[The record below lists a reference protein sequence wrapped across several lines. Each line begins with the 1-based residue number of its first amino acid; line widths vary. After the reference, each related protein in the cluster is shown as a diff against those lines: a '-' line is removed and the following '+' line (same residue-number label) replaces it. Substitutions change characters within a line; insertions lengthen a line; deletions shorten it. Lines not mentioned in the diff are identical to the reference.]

1 MPIDTP
7 RWVRDAVFYQ
17 VFPDRFARS
26 GRVPSPG
33 PLEAWDAPPTG
44 TGFKGGDLYGVADHL
59 DHIADLGANAI
70 YLNPIFAS
78 TANHRYHTCDYL
90 RIDPLLGGE
99 AAFRHLLDAAHA
111 RGIRVVIDG
120 VFNHCG
126 RGFYPFQHVL
136 ETGAASPYRDWFFLN
151 PAFLEPGRSIRA
163 YPDGAEPVLELS
175 AVDLGDRDG
184 SATFRDLGYQAWWDL
199 PALPKLNVRNPEV
212 REYLLAAGEHWI
224 RFGVDGWR
232 LDVPEDLEDPDFW
245 REFRRRIRA
254 IDPEAY
260 ILAEIWF
267 PKAEVL
273 RGDQYDATMNYPF
286 LTAVVSFAAGS
297 HLDLAVAAQHGWLG
311 AAVRRARRAGLRR
324 AARAAD
330 DRARS
335 RRGRGPVQPARQP
348 RHAAPADDRGRRRG
362 ERPPRRAGAGDAA
375 RSTRRVLRRRDRHD
389 GLDRPRRARGVP
401 VGPAGDLGRL
411 DPGLPARRL
420 RAPPRAAGAARRVVQ
435 ARRGAGLD
443 GRLGAG
449 AGRGGRAGRPQQ
461 RRRARDARGRGPGAR
476 RLPAP
481 GRAAP
486 RRRRARR
493 VRARIG
499 RLRRLP
505 ARPDRAGLPGLA
517 RDVDRHAGLGQ
528 GRGVLPGVPRS
539 LRAQRAR
546 RGARPARG
554 LGRAADDAR
563 LQGRRPVRRR
573 GPARRPR
580 RPRDHGHLPHPGVRV
595 GLEPPLPHVRLLQG
609 RPAAGRRRG
618 PASAARRGAR
628 ARDARDP
635 RRRVQPRE
643 PRLLGV
649 QPHPR
654 VRPRVAVPRLVPGRP
669 RGARPGPP
677 AARLS
682 RRVPAPRGR
691 GATADPRASG
701 PRRASR
707 WATTRGGTC
716 RPCPSST
723 PTTRRC
729 AST

>member
-311 AAVRRARRAGLRR
+311 AAVRPQDGPGF
-324 AARAAD
+324 AALLGPLMTA
-330 DRARS
+330 ARS

-375 RSTRRVLRRRDRHD
+375 RRTRRVLRRRDRHD

-420 RAPPRAAGAARRVVQ
+420 RAPPRAAGAARRVVPG
-435 ARRGAGLD
+435 RGRAGLD
-443 GRLGAG
+443 GRPGC
-449 AGRGGRAGRPQQ
+449 GRWTGRSRWSSSTTAT
-461 RRRARDARGRGPGAR
+461 
-476 RLPAP
+476 
-481 GRAAP
+481 
-486 RRRRARR
+486 
-493 VRARIG
+493 
-499 RLRRLP
+499 
-505 ARPDRAGLPGLA
+505 
-517 RDVDRHAGLGQ
+517 
-528 GRGVLPGVPRS
+528 
-539 LRAQRAR
+539 
-546 RGARPARG
+546 
-554 LGRAADDAR
+554 
-563 LQGRRPVRRR
+563 
-573 GPARRPR
+573 RPR
-580 RPRDHGHLPHPGVRV
+580 RSRSRPRSW
-595 GLEPPLPHVRLLQG
+595 
-609 RPAAGRRRG
+609 PAARSRPCRCPGDDAPAAFA
-618 PASAARRGAR
+618 PASAAFDVSLPAR
-628 ARDARDP
+628 TG
-635 RRRVQPRE
+635 RVF
-643 PRLLGV
+643 LG
-649 QPHPR
+649 
-654 VRPRVAVPRLVPGRP
+654 
-669 RGARPGPP
+669 
-677 AARLS
+677 
-682 RRVPAPRGR
+682 
-691 GATADPRASG
+691 
-701 PRRASR
+701 
-707 WATTRGGTC
+707 
-716 RPCPSST
+716 
-723 PTTRRC
+723 
-729 AST
+729 

>member
-33 PLEAWDAPPTG
+33 PLEAWNAPPTG

-199 PALPKLNVRNPEV
+199 PALPKLNVRNPEA

-224 RFGVDGWR
+224 RFGADGWR

-311 AAVRRARRAGLRR
+311 AAVRPL
-324 AARAAD
+324 D
-330 DRARS
+330 
-335 RRGRGPVQPARQP
+335 GPGFAELLGPLMTELDPDVIAVQYNLLGSHDTP
-348 RHAAPADDRGRRRG
+348 RLLTIVGGDAG

-375 RSTRRVLRRRDRHD
+375 RRTRRVLRRRDRHD
-389 GLDRPRRARGVP
+389 GLDRPRRTRGVP

-435 ARRGAGLD
+435 
-443 GRLGAG
+443 
-449 AGRGGRAGRPQQ
+449 GRGGAAARWSPGCGRWTGWSRWSPSTT
-461 RRRARDARGRGPGAR
+461 AT
-476 RLPAP
+476 
-481 GRAAP
+481 
-486 RRRRARR
+486 
-493 VRARIG
+493 
-499 RLRRLP
+499 
-505 ARPDRAGLPGLA
+505 
-517 RDVDRHAGLGQ
+517 
-528 GRGVLPGVPRS
+528 
-539 LRAQRAR
+539 
-546 RGARPARG
+546 
-554 LGRAADDAR
+554 
-563 LQGRRPVRRR
+563 
-573 GPARRPR
+573 RPR
-580 RPRDHGHLPHPGVRV
+580 RSRSRPRSSAGRTLQAV
-595 GLEPPLPHVRLLQG
+595 PLPG
-609 RPAAGRRRG
+609 DDAPAAFV
-618 PASAARRGAR
+618 PASAAFDVSLPAR
-628 ARDARDP
+628 TG
-635 RRRVQPRE
+635 RVF
-643 PRLLGV
+643 LGL
-649 QPHPR
+649 
-654 VRPRVAVPRLVPGRP
+654 A
-669 RGARPGPP
+669 
-677 AARLS
+677 
-682 RRVPAPRGR
+682 
-691 GATADPRASG
+691 
-701 PRRASR
+701 
-707 WATTRGGTC
+707 
-716 RPCPSST
+716 
-723 PTTRRC
+723 
-729 AST
+729 